1 MPQHPPVLLD
11 GLAVRVELS
20 GPLRRLG
27 RPCHDGAGVPGLL
40 GVVGEARG
48 IGLVAG
54 LELVKDKATRENFA
68 PADGVAQHVAQ
79 CALVHGVITRGL
91 GDVVNLC
98 PPLIITESEI
108 DELLARI
115 GRALD
120 DTHAWAAQNRLVP
133 A

>member
-1 MPQHPPVLLD
+1 
-11 GLAVRVELS
+11 
-20 GPLRRLG
+20 
-27 RPCHDGAGVPGLL
+27 
-40 GVVGEARG
+40 VGEARG

-54 LELVKDKATRENFA
+54 LELVKDKKSRENFA

-79 CALVHGVITRGL
+79 RALAHGVITRGL

-120 DTHAWAAQNRLVP
+120 DTHAWAAQKRLVE